1 MSRIGKKPVAL
12 PKGVTVDIATNNT
25 ITVNGPKGTL
35 TRAFVPDITVAAQG
49 AEVLVSRPTDQRQH
63 RALHGLTRALLQ
75 NMVTGVSSGFTKEM
89 ELVGVGY
96 KAAMQGKSLELSLG
110 YSHPVVVPPPTNI
123 SFEVDKTGRLISVHG
138 IDKEQVGEVAAKL
151 RALRK
156 PEPYKGKGIRYRGEF
171 IKIKAG
177 KSSKGKK

>member
-1 MSRIGKKPVAL
+1 MSRIGKQPVAL
-12 PKGVTVDIATNNT
+12 PKGVTIDIGSNN
-25 ITVNGPKGTL
+25 IVTVKGPKGTL
-35 TRAFVPDITVAAQG
+35 TRAFVPDMDIAAQG
-49 AEVLVSRPTDQRQH
+49 AEVIVTRPTDQRHH

-75 NMVTGVSSGFTKEM
+75 NMVTGVSAGFTKEM

-96 KAAMQGKSLELSLG
+96 KAAMQGKALELNLG
-110 YSHPVVVPPPTNI
+110 YSHPVVVPPPANI
-123 SFEVDKTGRLISVHG
+123 SFEVDRTGRLINVQG

-156 PEPYKGKGIRYRGEF
+156 PEPYKGKGIRYKGEF

-177 KSSKGKK
+177 TSSKGKK

>member
-1 MSRIGKKPVAL
+1 MSRIGKKAVAL
-12 PKGVTVDIATNNT
+12 PKGVTVDIAPDNT
-25 ITVNGPKGTL
+25 VTVKGTKGAL
-35 TRAFVPDITVAAQG
+35 TRSFVPDINLAAEG
-49 AEVLVSRPTDQRQH
+49 AEVHVTRPTDQRHH

-75 NMVTGVSSGFTKEM
+75 NMVTGVSTGFTKEM

-110 YSHPVVVPPPTNI
+110 YSHPVIVPPPTNI
-123 SFEVDKTGRLISVHG
+123 SFEVDKTGRIISVRG

-151 RALRK
+151 RAWRK